1 MKICIVILVLRPNGL
16 VYIGAEIELCH
27 CHCSSLDTVLSE
39 ISTAAVYISQY
50 WFTMLSPIAVCVV
63 CLSALTC
70 AADRPA
76 ASCLPKQWEAVAI
89 GELVQAVSP
98 IGDVDLMA
106 LKYELSYDFKH
117 KMDST
122 RQVIELGNSTVRV
135 TAVNDWNKV
144 GFPTQHKH
152 LNSCII

>member
-1 MKICIVILVLRPNGL
+1 
-16 VYIGAEIELCH
+16 
-27 CHCSSLDTVLSE
+27 
-39 ISTAAVYISQY
+39 
-50 WFTMLSPIAVCVV
+50 MLSPIAVCVV

-89 GELVQAVSP
+89 GELVQVVSP
-98 IGDVDLMA
+98 IVDVDLMA
-106 LKYELSYDFKH
+106 LKYKLSYDFKH
-117 KMDST
+117 KMDSA

-144 GFPTQHKH
+144 GFPHT
-152 LNSCII
+152 SDIST

>member
-1 MKICIVILVLRPNGL
+1 MV
-16 VYIGAEIELCH
+16 
-27 CHCSSLDTVLSE
+27 
-39 ISTAAVYISQY
+39 
-50 WFTMLSPIAVCVV
+50 W
-63 CLSALTC
+63 LSAQKC

-89 GELVQAVSP
+89 GELVQVVSP
-98 IGDVDLMA
+98 VGDVDLMA
-106 LKYELSYDFKH
+106 VKYELSYDFKH

-144 GFPTQHKH
+144 AFPHTCDI
-152 LNSCII
+152 ST